1 MSDCGMRRAALPLL
15 ILAACSP
22 GCSKD
27 EPAKQRAAEAG
38 PTAPPVAA
46 DAGFAPAG
54 DKPANARRA
63 RPPEIESGALAVGAK
78 APAIDLPATG
88 QQRWRL
94 DDALSREERVVVVFY
109 RGDW

>member
-1 MSDCGMRRAALPLL
+1 MRRAAV
-15 ILAACSP
+15 IAFVLAACS
-22 GCSKD
+22 KE
-27 EPAKQRAAEAG
+27 EPAKQRAPEAG
-38 PTAPPVAA
+38 PPPVAA
-46 DAGFAPAG
+46 DAGYAPAG
-54 DKPANARRA
+54 DKPANARRP

-88 QQRWRL
+88 QARWRL

>member
-1 MSDCGMRRAALPLL
+1 MRRAALPLL
-15 ILAACSP
+15 ILAACSR
-22 GCSKD
+22 SSD
-27 EPAKQRAAEAG
+27 EPAKRAPEAG
-38 PTAPPVAA
+38 PAAPPVAA
-46 DAGFAPAG
+46 DAGYAPAG

-94 DDALSREERVVVVFY
+94 DDALSKEERVVVVFY